1 MNRGNLHLNSGF
13 KNSLLKFLTVGVIN
27 TLLSI
32 FVIFSLKYFYHLN
45 DIAAN
50 LVGYMLGLACSF
62 VLNRNWTFKHSGVLI
77 PTVLKF
83 ILVFFVAYT
92 ANLSM
97 VLFFIKLG
105 FNAYFSHLLG
115 IPIYTAIF
123 YMGSK
128 IYVFKSNP

>member
-1 MNRGNLHLNSGF
+1 MNRANLNLNSSF
-13 KNSLLKFLTVGVIN
+13 KSALLKFLTVGVIN

-32 FVIFSLKYFYHLN
+32 FVIFSLKYFYQLN

-50 LVGYMLGLACSF
+50 LAGYILGLTCSF
-62 VLNRNWTFKHSGVLI
+62 VLNRKWTFKHSGILL
-77 PTVLKF
+77 PTILRFV
-83 ILVFFVAYT
+83 LVFFVAYT

-97 VLFFIKLG
+97 VLLFIKLG

-128 IYVFKSNP
+128 FYVFKSNP